1 MVAHLLGSSVNDETL
16 DALVSQIAFGFF
28 QGESYGYIG
37 LRRFLTDAVE
47 GFECI
52 GKNEG
57 LLSVYKKRENGRPF
71 RIWAM
76 QKA

>member
-1 MVAHLLGSSVNDETL
+1 MAAYLLGFSVNDETL
-16 DALVSQIAFGFF
+16 DALVSQSAFGYF
-28 QGESYGYIG
+28 QGESYSYIG
-37 LRRFLTDAVE
+37 LRRFLTDVVE

-52 GKNEG
+52 GGNEG